1 MRLLAKRVSLLRG
14 WRRWLV
20 AFAAGAVG
28 ALAMPP
34 FGFLP
39 ALVLSLVPAI
49 WLLDGTVK
57 DGPSPKASDPK
68 VDWHFWDQS
77 GAFLIN
83 ESIVLADPAGHAS
96 ENRGHFSL
104 ARPAGSA
111 RCSWAP
117 FRSAALLGWFWGFGY
132 FVAGLWWLGAAFLVE
147 ADQFAWAM
155 PFGVL
160 GLPALLAFFT
170 AFGFAL
176 ARLFWLPD
184 ARRILAFAF
193 GLTISEWLRG
203 HLFTGFPWNNPGMAL
218 GQNLW
223 LMQAAS
229 LVGLYGLTF
238 LSIVICA
245 APAVALTGGT
255 MRARWTAPGIAAC
268 LLIGLATFGFWRVPS
283 EASDNV
289 AEVRL
294 RIMQPNLP
302 QDAKFN
308 PRNRDAIMRHY
319 LSLSAR
325 PGSDGQAATPT
336 HIIWP
341 ESAFPFLL
349 HRDAGALAQIA
360 ALLGPGS
367 VLVTGAAR
375 MDAPLP
381 GEAAGKFYNAIQVI
395 DDRGT
400 ILGAYDKVHLVPFG
414 EYVPEFLDAL
424 IRAAG
429 LRQFVHIPGGFEP
442 SAKRTPLAVPGLP
455 PVAAA
460 ICYEAIF
467 PGELLAEGPRPDLIL
482 NVTNDAWFGQTPGPY
497 QHFAQARLRAVEE
510 GLPLVR
516 AANTGIS
523 AVVDPFGRVT
533 DQLPLGVEGVI
544 DASLPVAE
552 PITLYREWGRF
563 SLTATLAICLIILIA
578 RRRHQSSFP

>member
-1 MRLLAKRVSLLRG
+1 MISLADRVTFSFG
-14 WRRWLV
+14 WRRWLTASV
-20 AFAAGAVG
+20 AGAVG

-39 ALVLSLVPAI
+39 ALALSLVPAV

-57 DGPSPKASDPK
+57 DGLS
-68 VDWHFWDQS
+68 
-77 GAFLIN
+77 
-83 ESIVLADPAGHAS
+83 
-96 ENRGHFSL
+96 R
-104 ARPAGSA
+104 
-111 RCSWAP
+111 WAP
-117 FRSAALLGWFWGFGY
+117 FRSAAFLGWFWGFGY

-160 GLPALLAFFT
+160 GLPAVLAFFP

-184 ARRILAFAF
+184 AWRILAFAF
-193 GLTISEWLRG
+193 GLSISEWLRG

-223 LMQAAS
+223 LMQSAS

-238 LSIVICA
+238 LSLCIGA
-245 APAVALTGGT
+245 APAVLLTGRT
-255 MRARWTAPGIAAC
+255 RRERWTAPALAGA
-268 LLIGLATFGFWRVPS
+268 LLVAMLGFGLWRLPAEDSRSVP
-283 EASDNV
+283 D
-289 AEVRL
+289 VRL
-294 RIMQPNLP
+294 RLMQPNLP

-308 PRNRDAIMRHY
+308 PRNRDPIMRHY
-319 LSLSAR
+319 LALSAR
-325 PGSDGQAATPT
+325 PGWNGGEAAPT
-336 HIIWP
+336 HIVWP

-349 HRDAGALAQIA
+349 HRDPASLAQIA

-375 MDAPLP
+375 MDEPLP
-381 GEAAGKFYNAIQVI
+381 GEAAGKFYNAIQAI

-400 ILGAYDKVHLVPFG
+400 ILGSYDKVHLVPFG
-414 EYVPEFLDAL
+414 EYVPGFLDAL
-424 IRAAG
+424 IRTLG

-442 SAKRTPLAVPGLP
+442 SAKRTTLAIPGLP
-455 PVAAA
+455 PAAA
-460 ICYEAIF
+460 TICYEAIF
-467 PGELLAEGPRPDLIL
+467 PGDILAEGPRPDLIL
-482 NVTNDAWFGQTPGPY
+482 NVTNDAWFGRTPGPY

-523 AVVDPFGRVT
+523 AIVDPFGRIMNE
-533 DQLPLGVEGVI
+533 LPLGVEGVI

-552 PITLYREWGRF
+552 PITLYRKVGRF
-563 SLTATLAICLIILIA
+563 SLTATLAICLMFLTV
-578 RRRHQSSFP
+578 RRRHQSTFP

>member
-1 MRLLAKRVSLLRG
+1 
-14 WRRWLV
+14 
-20 AFAAGAVG
+20 
-28 ALAMPP
+28 MPP
-34 FGFLP
+34 FGILP
-39 ALVLSLVPAI
+39 ALVLSLVPAV
-49 WLLDGTVK
+49 WLMDGTVK
-57 DGPSPKASDPK
+57 DGPSP
-68 VDWHFWDQS
+68 
-77 GAFLIN
+77 
-83 ESIVLADPAGHAS
+83 
-96 ENRGHFSL
+96 
-104 ARPAGSA
+104 
-111 RCSWAP
+111 WAP

-160 GLPALLAFFT
+160 GLPALLAFFS

-184 ARRILAFAF
+184 AWRILALAF
-193 GLTISEWLRG
+193 GLTVSEWLRG

-223 LMQAAS
+223 LMQSAS

-238 LSIVICA
+238 LSVAICA
-245 APAVALTGGT
+245 APAILLTGRT
-255 MRARWTAPGIAAC
+255 TTARWTAPGLAAA
-268 LLIGLATFGFWRVPS
+268 LLLGLAAFGAWRVPP
-283 EASDNV
+283 EASAQVEN
-289 AEVRL
+289 VRL

-308 PRNRDAIMRHY
+308 PRNRDAIMRRY
-319 LSLSAR
+319 LTLSAS
-325 PGSDGQAATPT
+325 PGRDGKTAAPT
-336 HIIWP
+336 HIVWP

-349 HRDAGALAQIA
+349 HRDPASLAQIA
-360 ALLGPGS
+360 TLLGPGS
-367 VLVTGAAR
+367 TLITGAAR
-375 MDAPLP
+375 MDDPLP
-381 GEAAGKFYNAIQVI
+381 GEAVGKFYNAIQVI
-395 DDRGT
+395 DEKGT

-414 EYVPEFLDAL
+414 EYVPKFLDTL

-442 SAKRTPLAVPGLP
+442 SEKRAMLSIPGLP
-455 PVAAA
+455 PVAAT

-467 PGELLAEGPRPDLIL
+467 PGEIVAEGPRPNLIL

-523 AVVDPFGRVT
+523 AVIDPFGRIV
-533 DQLPLGVEGVI
+533 DKLPLGVEGVL
-544 DASLPVAE
+544 DTSLPVAE
-552 PITLYREWGRF
+552 PLTLYSVWGRF
-563 SLTATLAICLIILIA
+563 SLTATLGICLILLIA
-578 RRRHQSSFP
+578 RRRHQSSLN

>member
-1 MRLLAKRVSLLRG
+1 MMRLVDRAVLARG
-14 WRRWLV
+14 WRRWLT
-20 AFAAGAVG
+20 AFATGAIG

-39 ALVLSLVPAI
+39 ALVLSLAPAI

-57 DGPSPKASDPK
+57 DGPS
-68 VDWHFWDQS
+68 
-77 GAFLIN
+77 
-83 ESIVLADPAGHAS
+83 
-96 ENRGHFSL
+96 R
-104 ARPAGSA
+104 
-111 RCSWAP
+111 WAP
-117 FRSAALLGWFWGFGY
+117 FKSAALLGWLWGFGY

-160 GLPALLAFFT
+160 GLPALLAFFP

-176 ARLFWLPD
+176 ARLLWLPD
-184 ARRILAFAF
+184 AWRILAFAF
-193 GLTISEWLRG
+193 GLAVSEVLRG

-223 LMQAAS
+223 LMQSAS

-238 LSIVICA
+238 LSLVIGA
-245 APAVALTGGT
+245 APAVILTGKTVRG
-255 MRARWTAPGIAAC
+255 RWTAPGMAAA
-268 LLIGLATFGFWRVPS
+268 LLIGLAAFGFWRVPS
-283 EASDNV
+283 EASRAVEN
-289 AEVRL
+289 VRL

-308 PRNRDAIMRHY
+308 PRNRDAIMRRY
-319 LSLSAR
+319 LTLSAS
-325 PGSDGQAATPT
+325 PGRDGGAAAPT

-349 HRDAGALAQIA
+349 HRDAGSLAQIA
-360 ALLGPGS
+360 TLLGPGS
-367 VLVTGAAR
+367 VLITGAAR
-375 MDAPLP
+375 MDEPLP
-381 GEAAGKFYNAIQVI
+381 GEAVGKFYNAIQVI
-395 DDRGT
+395 DEKGT

-414 EYVPEFLDAL
+414 EYVPKFLDTL

-442 SAKRTPLAVPGLP
+442 SEKRATLSIPGLP
-455 PVAAA
+455 RVAAT

-467 PGELLAEGPRPDLIL
+467 PGEILAEGPRPDLIL

-497 QHFAQARLRAVEE
+497 QHFAQARLRAVEQ

-523 AVVDPFGRVT
+523 AVVDPFGRTV
-533 DQLPLGVEGVI
+533 DDLPLGVEGVI
-544 DASLPVAE
+544 DSVLPVASTV
-552 PITLYREWGRF
+552 TLYSKSGRF
-563 SLTATLAICLIILIA
+563 SLTATLAICLMILIV
-578 RRRHQSSFP
+578 RRRHQSSSP

>member
-1 MRLLAKRVSLLRG
+1 MILLAKRAGLLRG
-14 WRRWLV
+14 WRRWLT
-20 AFAAGAVG
+20 AFASGAVG

-39 ALVLSLVPAI
+39 ALALSLAPVI

-57 DGPSPKASDPK
+57 DGPS
-68 VDWHFWDQS
+68 Q
-77 GAFLIN
+77 
-83 ESIVLADPAGHAS
+83 
-96 ENRGHFSL
+96 
-104 ARPAGSA
+104 
-111 RCSWAP
+111 WAP
-117 FRSAALLGWFWGFGY
+117 YRSAAFLGWFWGFGY

-160 GLPALLAFFT
+160 GLPAVLAVFP
-170 AFGFAL
+170 ALGFVL

-184 ARRILAFAF
+184 AWRILAFAV
-193 GLTISEWLRG
+193 GMTIAEWLRG

-223 LMQAAS
+223 LMQSAS
-229 LVGLYGLTF
+229 MVGLYGLTF
-238 LSIVICA
+238 LSLCIGA
-245 APAVALTGGT
+245 APAVLITGRTRNERWMAPAL
-255 MRARWTAPGIAAC
+255 AAA
-268 LLIGLATFGFWRVPS
+268 LLAAMAGFGLWRLPA
-283 EASDNV
+283 EASPSVPD
-289 AEVRL
+289 VRL

-308 PRNRDAIMRHY
+308 PRNRAPIMRHY

-325 PGSDGQAATPT
+325 PGWNDGAGAPT

-349 HRDAGALAQIA
+349 HRDPASLAQIA
-360 ALLGPGS
+360 ALLEPGTA
-367 VLVTGAAR
+367 LITGAAR
-375 MDAPLP
+375 MDEPLP
-381 GEAAGKFYNAIQVI
+381 GEEVGKFYNAIQVI

-400 ILGAYDKVHLVPFG
+400 ILGSYDKVHLVPFG
-414 EYVPEFLDAL
+414 EYVPGFLDTL
-424 IRAAG
+424 IRSLG

-442 SAKRTPLAVPGLP
+442 SAKRATLAIPGLP
-455 PVAAA
+455 PTAAT

-467 PGELLAEGPRPDLIL
+467 PGEILADGPRPNLIL
-482 NVTNDAWFGQTPGPY
+482 NVTNDAWFGRTPGPY

-523 AVVDPFGRVT
+523 AIIDPFGRILNE
-533 DQLPLGVEGVI
+533 LPLGVDGVL

-552 PITLYREWGRF
+552 PVTLYRRVGRF
-563 SLTATLAICLIILIA
+563 SLTATLAICLMILTV
-578 RRRHQSSFP
+578 RRRHQSTSP